1 MRPRLAF
8 ATAAVLVAA
17 AVLASP
23 AGASFGVASFSA
35 TARDAANR
43 DVTQAGA
50 HPDTGTTSF
59 TFNNLLG
66 LPSGNVRN
74 VRVDLP
80 PGLISNPQA
89 TFLRCSDERFPS
101 CPPES
106 RLGTETL
113 TTTLPVP
120 LSVPIYNMEPKP
132 GQVSLFAF
140 NAPIFGRTDIVGGV
154 RPGDSGLYFTIS
166 NIPQL
171 SDLVSSQLTFW
182 GMPSDHGSANA
193 KPFITLP
200 TACGTPGTTK
210 LTVESWQGETATA
223 TTTSAPATGC
233 DRLPFTPSL
242 EAVADGRTS
251 AGAGA
256 GLVVTLRQPPD
267 QANVR
272 SVSVQ
277 LPAGLAAR
285 GSTVTGACPEAT
297 FASDPTGCAN
307 ALVGT
312 VHAETPLLSG
322 PLDGP
327 VYLVAHP
334 AGLPTIEALLNGA
347 GVGLDLS
354 GTVTF
359 GASGITSAFNAVPD
373 VPITRFVLDLPPGP
387 HSALSAPKGLCG
399 GPLTVGA
406 TIVAHSGARVT
417 QQAPLRVTGCTA
429 SAPRLRVLRVRVKG
443 ATVTFVVAVPRAGK
457 LTLSGRGLRQARR
470 RVKAPG
476 TVTLTARLRQR
487 HHHHRVKVR
496 VTVRLG
502 LQAAHRT
509 VVFG

>member
-23 AGASFGVASFSA
+23 AGASFGVSSFSA
-35 TARDAANR
+35 TARDAANH

-59 TFNNLLG
+59 TLNNLLG

-106 RLGTETL
+106 RVGTETL

-120 LSVPIYNMEPKP
+120 LSVPIYNMNPKP
-132 GQVSLFAF
+132 GQVSVFAF

-200 TACGTPGTTK
+200 TACGTSGTTL
-210 LTVESWQGETATA
+210 LTVESWQGERATA
-223 TTTSAPATGC
+223 TTTSGPATGC
-233 DRLPFTPSL
+233 DKLPFSPTL

-251 AGAGA
+251 ASTGA
-256 GLVVTLRQPPD
+256 GLTVTLRQPPD

-277 LPAGLAAR
+277 LPASLAAR
-285 GSTVTGACPEAT
+285 GSTVTAACPEAT
-297 FASDPTGCAN
+297 FASNPAGCAD
-307 ALVGT
+307 ARVGT

-334 AGLPTIEALLNGA
+334 AGLPTIEALLNGE
-347 GVGLDLS
+347 GVSLDLS

-359 GASGITSAFNAVPD
+359 GATGITSAFNSVPD

-399 GPLTVGA
+399 GSLTAAA
-406 TIVAHSGARVT
+406 TIVAQSGARVT
-417 QQAPLRVTGCTA
+417 QQAPLRVTGCAA
-429 SAPRLRVLRVRVKG
+429 STPKLRIIRVRVRG
-443 ATVTFVVAVPRAGK
+443 AAVTFVVRVPRAGR
-457 LTLSGRGLRQARR
+457 LTISGRGLRRVSRDVRQA
-470 RVKAPG
+470 G
-476 TVTLTARLRQR
+476 TVTLKARLRKR
-487 HHHHRVKVR
+487 HHRHRVKVR
-496 VTVRLG
+496 VTLRLG
-502 LQAAHRT
+502 PLLAHRT
-509 VVFG
+509 VVFS